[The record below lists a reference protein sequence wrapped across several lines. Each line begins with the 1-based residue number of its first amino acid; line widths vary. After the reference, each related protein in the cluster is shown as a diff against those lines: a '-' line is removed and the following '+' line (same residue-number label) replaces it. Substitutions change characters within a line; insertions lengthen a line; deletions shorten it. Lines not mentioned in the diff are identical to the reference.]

1 MKPRRET
8 LIGSSKGINQGD
20 GCAVLSK
27 KEGGHKKGSFSL
39 SAAVQWSRDPMRFFP
54 LQNEL
59 FPCRFRQEL
68 SLINSPAQSVLAQ
81 EHVFRYGKLGHLLRI
96 IL

>member
-20 GCAVLSK
+20 SCAVLSK

-39 SAAVQWSRDPMRFFP
+39 SVVVHRSRDPMRF
-54 LQNEL
+54 LSLKNEL
-59 FPCRFRQEL
+59 FPCRFCQEL
-68 SLINSPAQSVLAQ
+68 SLINSPAQSLLAQ
-81 EHVFRYGKLGHLLRI
+81 EHVFRYGKLGHTLRI